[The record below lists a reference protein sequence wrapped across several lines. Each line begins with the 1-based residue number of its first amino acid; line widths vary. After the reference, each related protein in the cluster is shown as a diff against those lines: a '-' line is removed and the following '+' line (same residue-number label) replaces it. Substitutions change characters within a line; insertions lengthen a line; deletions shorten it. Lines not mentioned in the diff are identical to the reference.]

1 VPRRHLTIAVLVA
14 VAYAAGAQLAYSWF
28 GAGVY
33 PVFFPAAGVTL
44 SALVLTPRGAWPYV
58 VAGACTAELAVD
70 LAHGSDIAPALG
82 WAAANVGEALAGATL
97 LLWACRGRLPDLSRR
112 TDLLAFLALSVALAP
127 LLGGTIGWVNAELLG
142 DGAAWPE
149 YTLRW
154 WIGDGLG
161 ALVVGGAVLA
171 VARCGTGRARERW
184 PEAVLLTAAAI
195 GATVLVHV
203 NAAHWAYVPFV
214 VMPWV
219 ALRLGTSA
227 VAVVGALVAGF
238 AAQQVSLAPTLWNDI
253 DVIPSTG
260 VVYVQ
265 VAIGLL
271 TATSLLLA
279 AEAGERDDAVRERAR
294 ADEVHRYEHDVA
306 VSLQR
311 ALLPRQLVG
320 DRDVALAATY
330 RPSDQRLEVGG
341 DWYETLALPGDRI
354 GVAVGDVVG
363 HGLEAAAAMGQL
375 RTAVA
380 ALGPDCASPVDLL
393 DQLDEFAQRSPA
405 MLFSTACFATLDPRS
420 GVVRH
425 ASAGHPPLLRVDP
438 PGRTRFLQDGR
449 SWPLCAA
456 EGIRGAH
463 GTAVLAPGATL
474 LFYSDGLVER
484 RGEGIDDGLERLAL
498 VARRLRTLDVDAL
511 CTRIVAELLG
521 DRPLE
526 DDVVVVALRLQPAS
540 PYSTRNV
547 ASDVSRATIAPPIA
561 FA

>member
-1 VPRRHLTIAVLVA
+1 MRA
-14 VAYAAGAQLAYSWF
+14 
-28 GAGVY
+28 
-33 PVFFPAAGVTL
+33 
-44 SALVLTPRGAWPYV
+44 
-58 VAGACTAELAVD
+58 
-70 LAHGSDIAPALG
+70 
-82 WAAANVGEALAGATL
+82 
-97 LLWACRGRLPDLSRR
+97 
-112 TDLLAFLALSVALAP
+112 
-127 LLGGTIGWVNAELLG
+127 
-142 DGAAWPE
+142 
-149 YTLRW
+149 
-154 WIGDGLG
+154 
-161 ALVVGGAVLA
+161 
-171 VARCGTGRARERW
+171 GRARERW

-227 VAVVGALVAGF
+227 VAAIGALIAGV

-265 VAIGLL
+265 VAIALL

-311 ALLPRQLVG
+311 ALLPRQLVA

-393 DQLDEFAQRSPA
+393 DQLDEFAQRSPGCSSPPPA
-405 MLFSTACFATLDPRS
+405 SRRWTRARASCATPPRGTPRCSSSTRAAGPASSRTAARGRCARPRDAR
-420 GVVRH
+420 G
-425 ASAGHPPLLRVDP
+425 
-438 PGRTRFLQDGR
+438 DGT
-449 SWPLCAA
+449 P
-456 EGIRGAH
+456 
-463 GTAVLAPGATL
+463 VLAPGATL

-547 ASDVSRATIAPPIA
+547 ASDVSRATIAPPRSRA
-561 FA
+561 SRR